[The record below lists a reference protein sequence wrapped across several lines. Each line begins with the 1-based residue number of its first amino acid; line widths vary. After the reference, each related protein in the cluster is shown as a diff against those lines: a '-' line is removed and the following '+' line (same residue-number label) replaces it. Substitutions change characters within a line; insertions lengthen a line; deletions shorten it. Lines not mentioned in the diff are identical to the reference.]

1 MFHLLVFLFF
11 LVVAVVILG
20 LALVSKVI
28 GTLLG
33 WGRKATNTFT
43 GRSSDG
49 TSASTSTSSHST
61 PPPPSSP
68 SKKKVFD
75 DDEGE
80 YIEFEEID

>member
-49 TSASTSTSSHST
+49 TSASTSSHST

>member
-49 TSASTSTSSHST
+49 TSASTSSHST
-61 PPPPSSP
+61 PPPPSTP

>member
-28 GTLLG
+28 STLLG

-49 TSASTSTSSHST
+49 TSASTSSHST

>member
-33 WGRKATNTFT
+33 WGRKATDTFT

-49 TSASTSTSSHST
+49 TSASTSSHST

>member
-33 WGRKATNTFT
+33 WGRKATDTFT

-49 TSASTSTSSHST
+49 TSASTFSHST
-61 PPPPSSP
+61 PPPPSTP

>member
-33 WGRKATNTFT
+33 WGRKATDTFT

-49 TSASTSTSSHST
+49 TSASTSSHST
-61 PPPPSSP
+61 PPPPSTP

-80 YIEFEEID
+80 YIEFEEIY

>member
-1 MFHLLVFLFF
+1 MFH

-20 LALVSKVI
+20 LALVYKVI

-33 WGRKATNTFT
+33 WGRKATDTFT

-49 TSASTSTSSHST
+49 TSASTSSHST
-61 PPPPSSP
+61 PPPPSTP

>member
-33 WGRKATNTFT
+33 WGRKATDTFT

-49 TSASTSTSSHST
+49 TSASTSSHST
-61 PPPPSSP
+61 PPPPSTP

>member
-20 LALVSKVI
+20 LALVSRVI

-33 WGRKATNTFT
+33 WGRKTTDTFT

-49 TSASTSTSSHST
+49 TSASTSSHST
-61 PPPPSSP
+61 PPPPSTP